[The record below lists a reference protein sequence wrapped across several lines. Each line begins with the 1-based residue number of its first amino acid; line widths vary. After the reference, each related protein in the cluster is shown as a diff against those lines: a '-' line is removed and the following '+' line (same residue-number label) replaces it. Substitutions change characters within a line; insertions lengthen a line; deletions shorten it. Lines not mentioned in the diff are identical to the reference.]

1 MIIFISGSINSG
13 KSTVAKIIQKE
24 LKNVALLEIDTL
36 RAMIDWMPIDEAVP
50 INLKNAVAVIKNFVE
65 AGIHVIVP
73 YPLSQK
79 NYDYVQK
86 ELSKLKIKIF
96 VFTLAPKLER
106 ALSNR
111 GDRKLEKSEIER
123 IKYHYSIGIANPVFG
138 TILDNSDETPE
149 ETARKILE
157 GLKTS

>member
-1 MIIFISGSINSG
+1 MIILISGSINSG

-24 LKNVALLEIDTL
+24 LKNTALVEIDAL
-36 RAMIDWMPIDEAVP
+36 RAMIDWMPIDKAVP

-79 NYDYVQK
+79 NYDYVQN
-86 ELSKLKIKIF
+86 ELSKLGTDIF
-96 VFTLAPKLER
+96 VFTLAPRLEK
-106 ALSNR
+106 ALNNR

-123 IKYHYSIGIANPVFG
+123 IKYHYNIGIASPTFG
-138 TILDNSDETPE
+138 TILDNSDETPQ
-149 ETARKILE
+149 ETARKIL
-157 GLKTS
+157 KNIKIN